1 MRHGKKLA
9 GRRGM
14 ATLGFLFYHKPPLMF
29 GLEPNPNTNWR
40 GESGLKL
47 PFYRRVWFSALMA
60 LTLLMGVTLLGIYAV
75 IVSPLRQKAQTYDLD
90 ELKKLEAASLIYDRN
105 GEELSRIYV
114 LNRTPVSI
122 KDIPQHFIDALVS
135 QEDSRFFQHD
145 GVDYIGLVRAVYL
158 NFKAGE
164 VTQGASTIT
173 QQLARQ
179 TFGLMER
186 SYKRK
191 LMEAFVAQRI
201 ERAFSK
207 SEILELYLNRIF
219 FGKNFHGIQA
229 AARGYFGKD
238 AKELT
243 LGESA
248 TVAGLIKSPNN
259 IEPIRHP
266 ERAKKERDWVLERM
280 VIEKHVSREEA
291 DEIKKTPIITTP
303 QSTDPRLSYAFD
315 AVREEVVALVGEE
328 RALSGGFKI
337 YTSIDKELQT
347 KAEQVMKKRLS
358 EVEKHPGYDH
368 QTYDQFR
375 GTITDWRKKIS
386 AGGPDATTPRPKP
399 EYLQGAAIVMDNKDG
414 SILALVGGRDF
425 NDSQYNR
432 ATDSLR
438 PTGTAFIPFV
448 YAAAFNQPN
457 IFPMT
462 TLPDEPL
469 GNDRVMIGGF
479 TGILGEYGL
488 EVPNPKWS
496 RTQITVREALA
507 ASRNSATVRL
517 GENVALERG
526 LLKASFKDFVTKAG
540 ITSPLRDAASA
551 CLGASEAKLD
561 EMCLAYS
568 CFATGGKRPARQHL
582 IQRIS
587 DANDKTVFQ
596 LDEATLQSVRAMD
609 EIAAWQTHTCLDEAL
624 HRGTGS
630 PSIEYGLGDFP
641 AAGKTGTHHEYK
653 DLWFLG
659 YTSSVTCG
667 VWVGF
672 DKQKTIYPEA
682 FSNKVALP
690 IWTDIIN
697 ASVKGHTAQDFT
709 PPESADRVEVCR
721 SSGLRATD
729 FCYEKIKGPD
739 GVSKSVRNTY
749 YEYLRPGTP
758 FNATCPVHT
767 GDGLPADLAAFHHQ
781 ITTLGETVLPADLN
795 KFAHLE
801 AVHIQDPIVVGAD
814 PYNSEQP
821 VLRAR
826 PVNDDGS
833 PIRRAVPIG
842 PEDGGDTGEQPA
854 IKLKPPP
861 PVKIEL

>member
-1 MRHGKKLA
+1 
-9 GRRGM
+9 
-14 ATLGFLFYHKPPLMF
+14 MF
-29 GLEPNPNTNWR
+29 GLEPKPNTNWR
-40 GESGLKL
+40 GISVMKL
-47 PFYRRVWFSALMA
+47 PFYRRVWFAALLA
-60 LTLLMGVTLLGIYAV
+60 LAMLTGVTLLGIYAV
-75 IVSPLRQKAQTYDLD
+75 VVAPLHSKSESYDLN
-90 ELKKLEAASLIYDRN
+90 ELKKLEAASQIYDRN

-114 LNRTPVSI
+114 LNRTPVTI
-122 KDIPQHFIDALVS
+122 KDIPQHFIDALIS

-158 NFKAGE
+158 NLKAGA

-201 ERAFSK
+201 ERTYSK
-207 SEILELYLNRIF
+207 SDILELYLNRIF
-219 FGKNFHGIQA
+219 FGKNFSGIQA
-229 AARGYFGKD
+229 AARGYYGKD
-238 AKELT
+238 AKDLS
-243 LGESA
+243 LGEAA
-248 TVAGLIKSPNN
+248 TIAGLIKSPNN
-259 IEPIRHP
+259 IEPSRHP
-266 ERAKKERDWVLERM
+266 ERAKKERDYVLERM
-280 VIEKHVSREEA
+280 VIEKHISREEA
-291 DEIKKTPIITTP
+291 EETKKTPIITTP
-303 QSTDPRLSYAFD
+303 HSTDPRLSYAFD

-337 YTSIDKELQT
+337 YTSIDKELQI

-358 EVEKHPGYDH
+358 EVEQHPGYAH
-368 QTYDQFR
+368 QTYEQFR
-375 GTITDWRKKIS
+375 KVITDWRKS
-386 AGGPDATTPRPKP
+386 VSTGGAAATVPRPKP
-399 EYLQGAAIVMDNKDG
+399 EYLQGAIVVMDNSDG
-414 SILALVGGRDF
+414 AILALVGGRDF

-448 YAAAFNQPN
+448 YAAAFNQSN

-462 TLPDEPL
+462 TIADEPL

-479 TGILGEYGL
+479 TGILGEYGM

-496 RTQITVREALA
+496 RTQITVREALV
-507 ASRNSATVRL
+507 ASHNSATVRL
-517 GENVALERG
+517 GENVALDRG
-526 LLKASFKDFVTKAG
+526 LLRPGFKEFVKNAG
-540 ITSPLRDAASA
+540 ISSPLRDAASS
-551 CLGASEAKLD
+551 CLGASESKLD

-568 CFATGGKRPARQHL
+568 CFATGGKRPVKQHL

-587 DANDKTVFQ
+587 DADDKTVFQ
-596 LDEATLQSVRAMD
+596 LNEASLQTVRAMD
-609 EIAAWQTHTCLDEAL
+609 EIAAWQTHTCLEEAL

-630 PSIEYGLGDFP
+630 PSITYGLGDFP

-659 YTSSVTCG
+659 YTSAVTCG

-690 IWTDIIN
+690 IWTDVIN
-697 ASVKGHTAQDFT
+697 ASVKGHTAQEFT
-709 PPESADRVEVCR
+709 PPESAEKVEICR

-729 FCYEKIKGPD
+729 FCYEKIKGAD
-739 GVSKSVRNTY
+739 GVAKSIRNTY
-749 YEYLRPGTP
+749 FEYLRPGTP

-767 GDGLPADLAAFHHQ
+767 GDGLPADLIAFHNQ
-781 ITTLGETVLPADLN
+781 ISQLGETILPADLN
-795 KFAHLE
+795 KYAHLE
-801 AVHIQDPIVVGAD
+801 AVHMQDPIVVGPD

-826 PVNDDGS
+826 PVNEDGS
-833 PIRRAVPIG
+833 AIRRAVPIS
-842 PEDGGDTGEQPA
+842 PEESNEPAEQPV

-861 PVKIEL
+861 ALKIEL

>member
-1 MRHGKKLA
+1 
-9 GRRGM
+9 
-14 ATLGFLFYHKPPLMF
+14 MF
-29 GLEPNPNTNWR
+29 GLEPNPTTNWR

-47 PFYRRVWFSALMA
+47 PFYRRVWFSALIA
-60 LTLLMGVTLLGIYAV
+60 LILLMGVTLLGIYSV
-75 IVSPLRQKAQTYDLD
+75 IVAPLKEKAQVYDLS

-114 LNRTPVSI
+114 LNRTPVPI
-122 KDIPQHFIDALVS
+122 KDVPQHFIDALTA

-145 GVDYIGLVRAVYL
+145 GVDYIGLVRAVWL

-201 ERAFSK
+201 EKDYNK

-238 AKELT
+238 AKDLN
-243 LGESA
+243 LSESA
-248 TVAGLIKSPNN
+248 TIAGLIKSPNN
-259 IEPIRHP
+259 IEPLRNP
-266 ERAKKERDWVLERM
+266 QRAKKERDYVLERM
-280 VIEKHVSREEA
+280 VIEKRISREEA
-291 DEIKKTPIITTP
+291 EEVKRTPILTAP
-303 QSTDPRLSYAFD
+303 QSGASQLNYAYD
-315 AVREEVVALVGEE
+315 AVREEVVALLGEE
-328 RALSGGFKI
+328 RAFSGGFKI
-337 YTSIDKELQT
+337 YTSINKELQA
-347 KAEQVMKKRLS
+347 KAEESVKARLTEIEKRQ
-358 EVEKHPGYDH
+358 GYEH
-368 QTYDQFR
+368 QTYEQYR
-375 GTITDWRKKIS
+375 ALVADWRKNAASSTAEALK
-386 AGGPDATTPRPKP
+386 PRPKP
-399 EYLQGAAIVMDNKDG
+399 EYLQAAALVMDNRDG

-425 NDSQYNR
+425 FDSQYNR
-432 ATDSLR
+432 ATASLR
-438 PTGTAFIPFV
+438 PTGTAFIPFI
-448 YAAAFNQPN
+448 YAAAFSQPN
-457 IFPMT
+457 FYPMS
-462 TLPDEPL
+462 TLADEPL

-479 TGILGEYGL
+479 TGILGEYGM
-488 EVPNPKWS
+488 EVSNPKWS
-496 RTQITVREALA
+496 RTQITAREALV
-507 ASRNSATVRL
+507 ASHNSATVRL
-517 GENVALERG
+517 GENIALERG
-526 LLKASFKDFVTKAG
+526 LLKPSFKEFIKNVG

-568 CFATGGKRPARQHL
+568 CFPTGGKRPARLHL

-596 LDEATLQSVRAMD
+596 LDEASLQPVRAMD

-624 HRGTGS
+624 HRGTGAVS
-630 PSIEYGLGDFP
+630 VEYGLGDFP

-659 YTSSVTCG
+659 YTSAVTCG

-682 FSNKVALP
+682 FSNKTALP

-697 ASVKGHTAQDFT
+697 ASTKGNSPQEFNA
-709 PPESADRVEVCR
+709 PESADRVEICR

-729 FCYEKIKGPD
+729 YCYEKIKGTD

-749 YEYLRPGTP
+749 FEYLRPGTS
-758 FNATCPVHT
+758 FNQTCSVHT
-767 GDGLPADLAAFHHQ
+767 GDGLPADLAAFHQ
-781 ITTLGETVLPADLN
+781 QMTSQPGEVVLPADLS
-795 KFAHLE
+795 KFAHVE
-801 AVHIQDPIVVGAD
+801 AVHIRDPIIVGAD

-833 PIRRAVPIG
+833 PIRRAVPVG
-842 PEDGGDTGEQPA
+842 PEDGGDLIDQPVL
-854 IKLKPPP
+854 KLKPPP
-861 PVKIEL
+861 PMKIEL

>member
-1 MRHGKKLA
+1 
-9 GRRGM
+9 
-14 ATLGFLFYHKPPLMF
+14 MF
-29 GLEPNPNTNWR
+29 GLEPTPNSNWR
-40 GESGLKL
+40 GPTGLKL
-47 PFYRRVWFSALMA
+47 PFYRRVWFSALVA
-60 LTLLMGVTLLGIYAV
+60 LTLLLLVTLLGMYAI
-75 IVSPLRQKAQTYDLD
+75 IVTPLREKAQTYDLD

-114 LNRTPVSI
+114 LNRTPVPI
-122 KDIPQHFIDALVS
+122 KDIPQHFIDALIS
-135 QEDSRFFQHD
+135 QEDSRFFQHN
-145 GVDYIGLVRAVYL
+145 GVDYIGLVRAVWL
-158 NFKAGE
+158 NIRAGE

-201 ERAFSK
+201 EKQFSK
-207 SEILELYLNRIF
+207 SEILNLYLNRIF

-243 LGESA
+243 LPEAA
-248 TVAGLIKSPNN
+248 TIAGLIKSPNN
-259 IEPIRHP
+259 IEPIKHP
-266 ERAKKERDWVLERM
+266 ERAKKERDYVLERM
-280 VIEKHVSREEA
+280 VIEKHLTRA
-291 DEIKKTPIITTP
+291 DADQAKQVPIITTP
-303 QSTDPRLSYAFD
+303 QSTNPQLSYAFD
-315 AVREEVVALVGEE
+315 AVREEVVALLGEE
-328 RALSGGFKI
+328 RAFSGGFKI

-347 KAEQVMKKRLS
+347 KAEEAIKARLA
-358 EVEKHPGYDH
+358 EVEKHPGYEH
-368 QTYDQFR
+368 QTYEQFR
-375 GTITDWRKKIS
+375 SIASDWRKK
-386 AGGPDATTPRPKP
+386 ATSGQLDPTKTPRPKP
-399 EYLQGAAIVMDNKDG
+399 EYLQGAAVVMDNSDG

-425 NDSQYNR
+425 LDSQYNR

-448 YAAAFNQPN
+448 YAAAFSQPN

-462 TLPDEPL
+462 TLADEPL

-479 TGILGEYGL
+479 TGILGEYGM

-496 RTQITVREALA
+496 RTQITTREALV
-507 ASRNSATVRL
+507 ASHNSATVRL
-517 GENVALERG
+517 GEIVALDRG
-526 LLKASFKDFVTKAG
+526 LLKPGFKEFVKNAG

-551 CLGASEAKLD
+551 CLGASETKLD

-568 CFATGGKRPARQHL
+568 CFATGGKRPAKQHL
-582 IQRIS
+582 IQRIT
-587 DANDKTVFQ
+587 DGADKTVFQ
-596 LDEATLQSVRAMD
+596 LDEASLQTVRAMD
-609 EIAAWQTHTCLDEAL
+609 EISAWQTHTCLDEAL
-624 HRGTGS
+624 HRGTGA

-659 YTSSVTCG
+659 YTSAVTCG

-682 FSNKVALP
+682 FSNKIALP

-697 ASVKGHTAQDFT
+697 TSVKGHTAQEFT
-709 PPESADRVEVCR
+709 PPESADRVEICR

-729 FCYEKIKGPD
+729 FCYEKVKGPD

-749 YEYLRPGTP
+749 FEYLRPGTP
-758 FNATCPVHT
+758 FNQSCSVHT

-781 ITTLGETVLPADLN
+781 MTTPGETILPADLN
-795 KFAHLE
+795 KYAHLE
-801 AVHIQDPIVVGAD
+801 AVHIQDPIIVGAD

-842 PEDGGDTGEQPA
+842 PEDGGEPA
-854 IKLKPPP
+854 EAPVIKLKPPP
-861 PVKIEL
+861 PMKIEL